1 MLFAVKFMNS
11 RRKGKMI
18 FGWILNLILGGLA
31 GWLAGKV
38 MGTEGSVVR
47 NIILGLAGGVVGSI
61 VLGLIGIK
69 GSGMI
74 GGTIVSVVGACILI
88 WLVRKLG

>member
-1 MLFAVKFMNS
+1 
-11 RRKGKMI
+11 MI
-18 FGWILNLILGGLA
+18 FGLIWTLVLGGVA

-38 MGTEGSVVR
+38 MNSEGSIIR
-47 NIILGLAGGVVGSI
+47 NVLLGLVGGVVGSI

-74 GGTIVSVVGACILI
+74 GGTLVSVVGACILI
-88 WLVRKLG
+88 WLSRKLSSK